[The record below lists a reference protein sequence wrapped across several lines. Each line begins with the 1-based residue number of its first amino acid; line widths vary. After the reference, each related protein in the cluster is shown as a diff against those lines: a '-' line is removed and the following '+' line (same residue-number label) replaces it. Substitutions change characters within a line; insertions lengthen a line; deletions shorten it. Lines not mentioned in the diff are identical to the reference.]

1 VTFYLS
7 SSELLTLAASNDPR
21 ARLAD
26 RGILDAAAIRPASV
40 DEQGR
45 DVYPGLLDKAAAL
58 FQAIITF
65 GPLVSGN
72 ESFAM
77 EAARVFLY
85 LNGLRLGRADAETGM
100 ALAEDVA
107 AERTTDVAVIARRLR
122 GLLG

>member
-1 VTFYLS
+1 MTFYLS
-7 SSELLTLAASNDPR
+7 GGELLSLATGNDPR

-40 DEQGR
+40 DEKGH

-65 GPLVSGN
+65 RPLVSGN

-85 LNGLRLGRADAETGM
+85 LNGLRLGRADVASGV

-107 AERTTDVAVIARRLR
+107 AERVTDVAVIARRLR